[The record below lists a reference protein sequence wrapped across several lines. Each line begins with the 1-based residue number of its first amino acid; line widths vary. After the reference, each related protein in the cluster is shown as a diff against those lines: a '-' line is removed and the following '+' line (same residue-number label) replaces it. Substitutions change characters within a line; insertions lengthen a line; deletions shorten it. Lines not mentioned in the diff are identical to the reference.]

1 MKQTR
6 ILLNLILIILLV
18 SCFDN
23 PPEITT
29 TTTKI
34 TTNPDSLVTGVTI
47 TSTQTNVAVAGNIV
61 LKAVVAGTG
70 AFSDEITWSVVSG
83 SASIA
88 AEFTDPKTPKTR
100 YASVKIV
107 QATAGTVQVQ
117 AKSKQ
122 DSTKAATATFQVV
135 QPTLTGVNTIGSAGG
150 EAIVKNADATYAVG
164 IKVDAG
170 FLKTD
175 VPVSISAFDSDAGT
189 PSTGYARV
197 GQQAVFQFPAAA
209 LEDSNAAINLGMMAG
224 RSEQGR
230 TFAEVRVQS
239 SDNPTKEAIL
249 LASYSISDQIV
260 SIKANS
266 VKKLL
271 TLNVTSIVTMR
282 VQVVSALAST
292 TSNAVSNLQRRDF
305 LSPKRVTVD
314 QGMYLIPKT
323 INLEQMTQSCSGT
336 SETQS
341 GLLKLGDFHGPLNRT
356 KIPLIL
362 VHGWQGLDG
371 TLNSKTHISP
381 ALCYWQDS
389 IKTFMNSNDLKA
401 KYDLFSFAYD
411 SFNHVKGNAQQ
422 FKAAITLVGSI
433 WTQQPVILAHSMGGL
448 VSSLAL
454 ETVESWGKVSKV
466 FTLGTPFYGTKMIL
480 CTQLSSDSS
489 ECEKAIV
496 HPAIVRNLTLGAG
509 VIVAGAAISCVTPLC
524 PGGLLVGATIEELAF
539 VAIIDLNTILKYDGT
554 RDLTWAGAKEKTSFI
569 PYISSISWKG
579 IEFDYPRN
587 EPNPIFQNYDDV
599 GMSQKLVSFWGENFT
614 KSGLI
619 HDEMDFLNNNM
630 KYEFGFESD
639 GIVPTI
645 SACLTKGLPYCDQS
659 STYASKIIQV
669 NLNHKQLPSLLSP
682 CSENTK
688 SELCTSLLEVKKIPL
703 IAGTVHGQVLDAL
716 SQTKISGVTVNFK
729 QNGTT
734 VDQSTTANDGTFSA
748 KLEVG
753 SYDLSFEKP
762 GYQNAL
768 YSNATVI
775 QDQTTELRTILYIDS
790 SRTGPGT
797 VAGTITNAF
806 DGNGVIGATLEFRS
820 GLNTS
825 TGTVVATTTSDD
837 TGTYRLS
844 LETGYY
850 TVSAMKTDFIPA
862 SINVVSIGGAT
873 TNQGISLSPKLSND
887 QLRVVLNWGESPW
900 DLDLHATGPDGLG
913 GRFHV
918 FYNSSY
924 FASGDSTVV
933 LDTDDRYSYGPETIT
948 ITKAIPGVY
957 QFSVHNYSNRGAT
970 PDSLDTSLASSGAQV
985 RVFQGNLL
993 VSEFNVPTGKDGT
1006 LWTIFRLENGVI
1018 TPVNTLEY
1026 QQNPLGVQ
1034 SVRNSYG
1041 FNPALLPPKPK

>member
-1 MKQTR
+1 MIFLSLVFT
-6 ILLNLILIILLV
+6 ILLT
-18 SCFDN
+18 SCFDD
-23 PPEITT
+23 PP
-29 TTTKI
+29 KI
-34 TTNPDSLVTGVTI
+34 TTVTTVLATTPDSLVTGVTV

-70 AFSDEITWSVVSG
+70 AFSDEVTWSVVSG

-88 AEFTDPKTPKTR
+88 AEFTDPKAPKTR
-100 YASVKIV
+100 YASVKVV
-107 QATAGTVQVQ
+107 QATAGTVKVQ

-122 DSTKAATATFQVV
+122 DSTKVATATFQVV
-135 QPTLTGVNTIGSAGG
+135 MPTLTGVNTIGAAGG

-164 IKVDAG
+164 VKVDAG

-175 VPVSISAFDSDAGT
+175 VDISVSAFDSDAGT
-189 PSTGYARV
+189 PPTGYARV

-209 LEDSNAAINLGMMAG
+209 LEDSDAAINWGIATD

-239 SDNPTKEAIL
+239 SDNPSKETIL
-249 LASYSISDQIV
+249 WTPYSISEQVV

-266 VKKLL
+266 VKKIL
-271 TLNVTSIVTMR
+271 TPSNMNSIVTMR
-282 VQVVSALAST
+282 VQVISALAST
-292 TSNAVSNLQRRDF
+292 TPNTVSNLQRRDF
-305 LSPKRVTVD
+305 LSPKEVTVD

-323 INLEQMTQSCSGT
+323 INLEQMTQLCSGT

-341 GLLKLGDFHGPLNRT
+341 GLLKLGDFHGLPNRT

-362 VHGWQGLDG
+362 VHGWQGLVG
-371 TLNSKTHISP
+371 TLDDKTHVSP
-381 ALCYWQDS
+381 ALCYWQDF
-389 IKTFMNSNDLKA
+389 IKTFMGSNDLKA
-401 KYDLFSFAYD
+401 KYDLFSFAYN
-411 SFNHVKGNAQQ
+411 SFNHVKGNSQQ
-422 FKAAITLVGSI
+422 FKAALTLVGSI

-454 ETVESWGKVSKV
+454 ENAESWGRVSKV

-489 ECEKAIV
+489 ECKRAMV
-496 HPAIVRNLTLGAG
+496 HPAITRNLTLY
-509 VIVAGAAISCVTPLC
+509 L
-524 PGGLLVGATIEELAF
+524 GGLAAGSAAVACVSHSLCSVVEKLAF
-539 VAIIDLNTILKYDGT
+539 TAITDLNTILKYDGT

-569 PYISSISWKG
+569 PYVSSISWKG

-587 EPNPIFQNYDDV
+587 EPNPIFQNYDDS

-614 KSGLI
+614 QSGVI
-619 HDEMDFLNNNM
+619 NDDMGFLNGNM
-630 KYEFGFESD
+630 RFEFGFESD

-645 SACLTKGLPYCDQS
+645 SACLTKNLPYCDQS
-659 STYASKIIQV
+659 STYASEIVQV
-669 NLNHKQLPSLLSP
+669 NANHKQLPSLLSP
-682 CSENTK
+682 CSESTK
-688 SELCTSLLEVKKIPL
+688 SELCARLLAVKKVPL

-716 SQTKISGVTVNFK
+716 SQTKISGVTVSFK
-729 QNGTT
+729 QNGAT

-762 GYQNAL
+762 GYQDAL

-797 VAGTITNAF
+797 VTGTITNAF
-806 DGNGVIGATLEFRS
+806 DGNGVSGATLEFRS

-825 TGTVVATTTSDD
+825 TGIVVATATSDN
-837 TGTYRLS
+837 TGAYQLS

-850 TVSAMKTDFIPA
+850 TVSAMKADFIPA
-862 SINVVSIGGAT
+862 SVNVVSIGGAT
-873 TNQGISLSPKLSND
+873 TNQSISLSPKLSND

-924 FASGDSTVV
+924 FASGDSTVA

-957 QFSVHNYSNRGAT
+957 QFSVHNYSNGGAT
-970 PDSLDTSLASSGAQV
+970 PDSLDTSLATSGAQV
-985 RVFQGNLL
+985 RVFQGNSL

-1006 LWTIFRLENGVI
+1006 LWTVFRLENGVI
-1018 TPVNTLEY
+1018 TPVNTIEY
-1026 QQNPLGVQ
+1026 QQSPLGVQ
-1034 SVRNSYG
+1034 AVRNPYG